1 MAKLLYNVR
10 AYEDTTENWA
20 ENETVYPENSL
31 LIDSVTGTIKK
42 GNGEDIYSD
51 LEFLGAKQALTWN
64 DVTGI
69 PAALTSAQAAGTA
82 SIRAIGTTAT
92 TAAAGNHDHAVVAD
106 EDSEL
111 AAAATIQ
118 DLAEALSARILNHDH
133 AVVADVESGLEAADT
148 IQDLA
153 EALSARILALETAA
167 GGGGG
172 EGE

>member
-20 ENETVYPENSL
+20 VNETVYPKNSL
-31 LIDSVTGTIKK
+31 LIDSDTGTIKK
-42 GNGEDIYSD
+42 GNGEDTYPD
-51 LEFLGAKQALTWN
+51 LEFLGAKQALAWG

-69 PAALTSAQAAGTA
+69 PAALTSAQAAETA

-92 TAAAGNHDHAVVAD
+92 TAAAGD
-106 EDSEL
+106 
-111 AAAATIQ
+111 
-118 DLAEALSARILNHDH
+118 HDH
-133 AVVADVESGLEAADT
+133 AVVADVESGLEAAAT

-153 EALSARILALETAA
+153 EALSTRILALETAA

>member
-1 MAKLLYNVR
+1 MAKRLYNVR

-42 GNGEDIYSD
+42 GNGKDPYSD
-51 LEFLGAKQALTWN
+51 LDFLGAKQALAWN

-82 SIRAIGTTAT
+82 SIRAIGTTGI
-92 TAAAGNHDHAVVAD
+92 TAAAGDHDHAVD
-106 EDSEL
+106 EDE
-111 AAAATIQ
+111 
-118 DLAEALSARILNHDH
+118 D
-133 AVVADVESGLEAADT
+133 SGLEAADT

-153 EALSARILALETAA
+153 EALSERILDHDHAVVADEDSGLEAADTIQELAEALSTRILALETAA
-167 GGGGG
+167 
-172 EGE
+172 EEAE